1 MLSPLLDSRMANVL
15 GDIFCVGAG
24 GVDCESRESARGLGR
39 GKVIVRNKG
48 GLFGLA
54 CGGRRPGRVIWTA
67 RYQTEVRLERF
78 SMVVVFESASWIE
91 EPDMPPPKSPNSA
104 ALEKVSDSV

>member
-1 MLSPLLDSRMANVL
+1 M
-15 GDIFCVGAG
+15 
-24 GVDCESRESARGLGR
+24 
-39 GKVIVRNKG
+39 
-48 GLFGLA
+48 
-54 CGGRRPGRVIWTA
+54 WTA

-91 EPDMPPPKSPNSA
+91 EPDMPPPKSPKSE

>member
-1 MLSPLLDSRMANVL
+1 VQGLCLKGRNQSGTLWPITSLRLRSGEPKSKILSPLLDSRMANVL

-24 GVDCESRESARGLGR
+24 GVDCESRELARGLGR

-54 CGGRRPGRVIWTA
+54 
-67 RYQTEVRLERF
+67 
-78 SMVVVFESASWIE
+78 
-91 EPDMPPPKSPNSA
+91 
-104 ALEKVSDSV
+104 